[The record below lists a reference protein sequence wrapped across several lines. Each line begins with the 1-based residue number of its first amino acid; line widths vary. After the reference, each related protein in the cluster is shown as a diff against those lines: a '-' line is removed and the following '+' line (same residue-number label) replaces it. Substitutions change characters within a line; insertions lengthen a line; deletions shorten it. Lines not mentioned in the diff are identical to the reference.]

1 MTISQLS
8 HIAME
13 MGVILLS
20 NGAETYR
27 VEESMHR
34 ICIALGAREA
44 EIFCVPTTIII
55 SITMDDIETLT
66 LTRRIHTRVTD
77 LTKVDEMNH
86 LSRQICYEAISYDE
100 LLLEIKHINNA
111 PSYPYL
117 LQVLAFAF
125 ISQMFT
131 LFFGGSFKDSCI
143 GFIIGIGT
151 KLLMDIMSRL
161 ETNNF
166 FINMVGGFIAATVAV
181 TAAGLGLTT
190 HMNTIIIG
198 SIMTL
203 VPGLVITN
211 AIRDIIAGDYLAGL
225 TKGIEAL
232 LIAASIA
239 AGVAVP
245 LSLLRPFWGG

>member
-1 MTISQLS
+1 MTVSQLS

-44 EIFCVPTTIII
+44 EIFCVPTTIIL
-55 SITMDDIETLT
+55 SITMADKEPLT
-66 LTRRIHTRVTD
+66 QTRRIHTRIID
-77 LTKVDEMNH
+77 LTKVDEINH
-86 LSRQICYEAISYDE
+86 LSRKICYETMPYDE
-100 LLLEIKHINNA
+100 LMAEIRRIDSA
-111 PSYPYL
+111 PSYPYV
-117 LQVLAFAF
+117 LQVLAFAV
-125 ISQMFT
+125 IAQVFT
-131 LFFGGSFKDSCI
+131 LFFGGNPRDS
-143 GFIIGIGT
+143 IIAFGIGLAT
-151 KLLMDIMSRL
+151 KLLMDLMNRL
-161 ETNNF
+161 DTNSF
-166 FINMVGGFIAATVAV
+166 FINMIGGVIASTVAV
-181 TAAGLGLTT
+181 TASGLGLTT
-190 HMNTIIIG
+190 QMDTIIIG

-211 AIRDIIAGDYLAGL
+211 AIRDIIAGDYLSGL
-225 TKGIEAL
+225 TKGVEAL
-232 LIAASIA
+232 LIAAAIA

>member
-8 HIAME
+8 HVAME

-34 ICIALGAREA
+34 ICLALGAQEA

-55 SITMDDIETLT
+55 SITMDDTAPLT
-66 LTRRIHTRVTD
+66 QTRRIHTRITD
-77 LTKVDEMNH
+77 LTKVDEINH
-86 LSRQICYEAISYDE
+86 LSRKICYEAIPYDD
-100 LLLEIKHINNA
+100 LISEIGRINAA
-111 PSYPYL
+111 PSYPYV

-131 LFFGGSFKDSCI
+131 LFFGGNLQDSCI
-143 GFIIGIGT
+143 GFVIGIAT
-151 KLLMDIMSRL
+151 KLLMDLMGRL
-161 ETNNF
+161 ETNSF
-166 FINMVGGFIAATVAV
+166 FINMIGGAIAALVAV
-181 TAAGLGLTT
+181 TASGLGLTAQ
-190 HMNTIIIG
+190 MNTIIIG

-211 AIRDIIAGDYLAGL
+211 AIRDIIAGDYLSGL
-225 TKGIEAL
+225 TKGVEAL
-232 LIAASIA
+232 LIAAAIA